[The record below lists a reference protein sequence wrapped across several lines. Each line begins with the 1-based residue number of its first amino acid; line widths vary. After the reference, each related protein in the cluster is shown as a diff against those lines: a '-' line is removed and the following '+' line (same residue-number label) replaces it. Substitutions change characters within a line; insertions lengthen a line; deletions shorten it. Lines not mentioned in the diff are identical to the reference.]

1 MEIQHFVMDSTTGAP
16 FSTVIDQS
24 DEFLYDDLLES
35 ADVTVLIGN
44 CHRFESLSLS
54 AFA

>member
-1 MEIQHFVMDSTTGAP
+1 MEQVTEP
-16 FSTVIDQS
+16 FSPTVLPIV
-24 DEFLYDDLLES
+24 DLLES